1 MITIMID
8 IHATEEA
15 GTEIFIGIEAA
26 KEIITQAEIETEID
40 IMIVTEIETETEIR
54 AVDKLITVLKMTENV
69 IPLLIEKKEEYQ
81 EETTNRNIP
90 PRQNPKGTIL
100 LTLIKFS
107 CNCFYS

>member
-8 IHATEEA
+8 IHATEET
-15 GTEIFIGIEAA
+15 GTEILIGIEVAT
-26 KEIITQAEIETEID
+26 EIITQAEIETEID

-54 AVDKLITVLKMTENV
+54 AVDKLIAVLKMTENV